1 MIAALVER
9 KKINVSVIVFMI
21 SIMLFFDSVILKS
34 TEVSAK
40 LCQPH
45 LPSQEYSTSPDL
57 QSHH

>member
-45 LPSQEYSTSPDL
+45 LQEYSTSPDL